1 MKLIGFCLIILV
13 FAGTLQLR
21 AQVITTKTLTA
32 RQVIS
37 EMQTHL
43 TCPWSSET
51 VDTFKTGNPDDVVT
65 GNGSSFWSVQKPV
78 QL

>member
-1 MKLIGFCLIILV
+1 M
-13 FAGTLQLR
+13 
-21 AQVITTKTLTA
+21 TA

-65 GNGSSFWSVQKPV
+65 GIAVSNVCRYGNPSKGSCQ
-78 QL
+78 